1 VNRSPLAAAR
11 LATLAAGLLMLA
23 QAACA
28 IAATPIAPAHPP
40 CTVGQR
46 VLRQEPLEIVTVTG
60 VHRFLVEMAD
70 NELRREIG
78 MMCRTS
84 EADGG
89 GMLFQFQTA
98 QDVSFWMR
106 NTLIP
111 LDIIYI
117 AADGRI
123 VSIARNAVPL
133 DETPIP
139 SGGVITG
146 VLELRGGRAAEIG
159 AMPGDRVRQ
168 RIFHR

>member
-1 VNRSPLAAAR
+1 
-11 LATLAAGLLMLA
+11 
-23 QAACA
+23 
-28 IAATPIAPAHPP
+28 
-40 CTVGQR
+40 
-46 VLRQEPLEIVTVTG
+46 
-60 VHRFLVEMAD
+60 MAD